1 MGFASFLMAF
11 PLHNHKTLS
20 FTLYFTFLLS
30 LLLSFS
36 FASSSHHDF
45 SIMDSEFNSFYS
57 DYTPPSPPPPPPEPH
72 PPSLSCEQGLSGIGS
87 LSTSCDLNSSIIFD
101 GDVYI
106 EGNGSLNIL
115 PGVNLTCPISG
126 CVIKINM
133 SEDFTLQ
140 NDSVIIAGTVYV
152 AAKNANLFDGSVV
165 NVTGLAGSPPAQTSG
180 EPSGT
185 QGAGGGYGGRGA
197 TCVSDNTKLPDDVWG
212 GDAYS
217 WSSLHEPWSYGSKGG
232 TTVKNESYGGGGG
245 GRIWFEVVDT
255 VEVSG
260 DLLANGGDGG
270 IKGGGG
276 SGGSIFVKAHR
287 M

>member
-1 MGFASFLMAF
+1 MALYYTFSFLLPFAFAS
-11 PLHNHKTLS
+11 
-20 FTLYFTFLLS
+20 
-30 LLLSFS
+30 
-36 FASSSHHDF
+36 ASDSQSHHDF
-45 SIMDSEFNSFYS
+45 SIMDSQFDSFYS

-72 PPSLSCEQGLSGIGS
+72 PPSLSCEEGLKGIGT
-87 LSTSCDLNSSIIFD
+87 LNTTCDLNSSLIFD

-106 EGNGSLNIL
+106 AGNGTLNIL
-115 PGVNLTCPISG
+115 PGVNLSCPILG

-133 SEDFTLQ
+133 STEFTLQ
-140 NDSVIIAGTVYV
+140 KGSVIIAGTVV
-152 AAKNANLFDGSVV
+152 IWAKNSTFFDGSVV

-180 EPSGT
+180 TPSGI

-217 WSSLHEPWSYGSKGG
+217 WSSLDKPWSYGSKGG
-232 TTVKNESYGGGGG
+232 TTIKNESYGGEGG
-245 GRIWFEVVDT
+245 GRIWLIAVDT
-255 VEVSG
+255 LHVSA
-260 DLLANGGDGG
+260 DVLANGGDGG

-276 SGGSIFVKAHR
+276 SGGSIYIKAHR